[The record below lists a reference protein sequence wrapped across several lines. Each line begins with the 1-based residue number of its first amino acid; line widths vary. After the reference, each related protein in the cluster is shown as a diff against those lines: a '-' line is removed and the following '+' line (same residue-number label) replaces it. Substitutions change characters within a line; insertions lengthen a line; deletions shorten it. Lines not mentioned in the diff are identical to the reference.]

1 MTFRLLLRAVMIVA
15 IIAAVYLLVRTL
27 REYSLDEILQALRSI
42 PLSHFAAS
50 LAFAFASYF
59 CLSCFDAM
67 GVRYA
72 GKRLAFHRTLLTSF
86 VSLSIGHNV
95 GVAALSSGAVRYR
108 YYARWGLTA
117 EDVAKIVLF
126 CGVTVGIGL
135 MTLGSLGLFL
145 RPQEAVQMTGL
156 SSSAVFT
163 LAIVSA
169 LLPVVYVILAAT
181 LRKPLQLRSWS
192 FTMPSLRLALG
203 QVLFGTLNF
212 ACVAASLHQMLSA
225 FSEANYLK
233 VAAVSII
240 ANVAAII
247 SHVPGGIGVLEA
259 TVAHILPGAQSVAA
273 VIAFRV
279 AYYFIPLAIG
289 LPLLIGSEMLIRKSD
304 KARPRHEDEAPEGH
318 AHPA

>member
-1 MTFRLLLRAVMIVA
+1 MTFRLLLRAIMIVA
-15 IIAAVYLLVRTL
+15 VIAALYLLVRTL
-27 REYSLDEILQALRSI
+27 REYSLDEILDALRAI
-42 PLSHFAAS
+42 PVSHLLASLGFAAC
-50 LAFAFASYF
+50 SYL

-72 GKRLAFHRTLLTSF
+72 GKRLAFHRTLLASF

-126 CGVTVGIGL
+126 CGVTVALGL

-156 SSSAVFT
+156 STQTVF
-163 LAIVSA
+163 LLGIASL
-169 LLPVVYVILAAT
+169 LLPLVYLGLAAT

-192 FTMPSLRLALG
+192 FTMPSLPLAAG
-203 QVLFGTLNF
+203 QVLIGTLNF
-212 ACVAASLHQMLSA
+212 AFVAASLHQMLSA
-225 FSEANYLK
+225 FSDANYLK

-279 AYYFIPLAIG
+279 VYYFIPLAIG
-289 LPLLIGSEMLIRKSD
+289 LPLLIGSEMLIRKGE
-304 KARPRHEDEAPEGH
+304 KTKPRHDEAPEGH